1 MIDWATSNDIE
12 AMLKSLDHASFAVEL
27 RLFAADCAA
36 RVLQHLPEP
45 DFAAAL
51 AAALAASRNFANGNT
66 TSQSLDTVVDS
77 AASLL
82 TAHVVQPTV
91 RDFAGSAVIDA
102 SSSHPTTA
110 SKVWAS
116 VSCALKAV
124 ACDAADSADDTYY
137 DSVYDSAMSAESAFQ
152 SDLLRTHVIS

>member
-51 AAALAASRNFANGNT
+51 AASRNFANGNT
-66 TSQSLDTVVDS
+66 TSQSLDAVVDS

-124 ACDAADSADDTYY
+124 ACDAADSADDAYY

-152 SDLLRTHVIS
+152 SDLLRTHVIR

>member
-36 RVLQHLPEP
+36 RVLQHLPQP
-45 DFAAAL
+45 DF

-66 TSQSLDTVVDS
+66 TSQSLDAVVDS

-124 ACDAADSADDTYY
+124 ACDAADSADDAYY

-152 SDLLRTHVIS
+152 SDLLRTHVIR

>member
-45 DFAAAL
+45 DFAD
-51 AAALAASRNFANGNT
+51 ALAASRNFANGNT
-66 TSQSLDTVVDS
+66 TSQSLDAVVDS

-124 ACDAADSADDTYY
+124 ACDAADSADDAYY

-152 SDLLRTHVIS
+152 SDLLRTHVIR